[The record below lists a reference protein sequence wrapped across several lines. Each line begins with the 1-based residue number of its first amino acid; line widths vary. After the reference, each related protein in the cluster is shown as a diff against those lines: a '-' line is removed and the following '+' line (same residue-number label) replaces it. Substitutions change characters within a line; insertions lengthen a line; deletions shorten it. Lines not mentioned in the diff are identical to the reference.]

1 MQLASTSTPR
11 SAINSVTCSYD
22 SGYRR
27 YKRTHKM
34 INSPGCCRPLKGL
47 VGVIGIDFYPT
58 SMLAPEFATK
68 PIIQSSG
75 FVGALI
81 ASDLQQLVCVV
92 NTGSGNDQTLEVA
105 VGGAIS
111 EEYAIRRSLA
121 SRRSHPEV

>member
-58 SMLAPEFATK
+58 SMPAPEFATK
-68 PIIQSSG
+68 PPRRYPSRKDTRRKESTHAQFG
-75 FVGALI
+75 QPQEAFVVDSENMPTLLSALWM
-81 ASDLQQLVCVV
+81 
-92 NTGSGNDQTLEVA
+92 
-105 VGGAIS
+105 
-111 EEYAIRRSLA
+111 
-121 SRRSHPEV
+121 HPR

>member
-47 VGVIGIDFYPT
+47 VDVIGIDFYPA
-58 SMLAPEFATK
+58 SMPTPAFATK
-68 PIIQSSG
+68 PAVALGSPARKLDARLPAQRQYRETCG
-75 FVGALI
+75 FDRVLI
-81 ASDLQQLVCVV
+81 A
-92 NTGSGNDQTLEVA
+92 T
-105 VGGAIS
+105 
-111 EEYAIRRSLA
+111 IRPS
-121 SRRSHPEV
+121 S